1 MSTLYKYETSHFLAR
16 NVFVSTLFALCC
28 VCSYSNTSFSLNSFE
43 YFDIKN
49 APPKLNFI
57 CPPLGVYFIF
67 RAALFYILKIRYTF
81 LMRKF
86 QVVSPY
92 QPSGDQGE
100 AIEKLSAGFLAGD
113 RFQTLKGV
121 TGSGKTFTMAK
132 IIEKVQRPTLIISHN
147 KTLSAQLFR
156 EFKSFFPNNAVE
168 YFVSYYD
175 YYQPEA
181 YVPARDLYI
190 EKDASIN
197 DEIDKLRLAAT
208 YSLMERRDVI
218 VVATVSCIYGLGMPD
233 LYKDMRVHIEK
244 GEILDLR
251 KFERDLA
258 SIQYQRNDMVLDRGN
273 FRVRGDVIEVYP
285 PYMETDTA
293 YRIELDFDE
302 VARILRFNVLNRAT
316 EEELDEMQFYPA
328 KHFVVPHET
337 LVSATERIQKE
348 LEERVETLQTAGKM
362 IEAERLKTRT
372 TYDIEM
378 MKEMGYCSGIENY
391 SGPISGRK
399 TGEPPATLLHYFPD
413 DFLCLIDEAHVTVPQ
428 IGAMYEGDR
437 SRKQNLID
445 FGFRLPSALDNRPL
459 KADEF
464 WKKMNQVIYVT
475 ATPRVEEIKQS
486 TQVVEQIIRPTGLL
500 DPIIDVRP
508 SEGQMEDIYK
518 EVKARIEKGE
528 RSLILTLTK
537 KMAEDLTDYLLGLNL
552 KVKYI
557 HSEIDTFERVEILK
571 SLRVGEI
578 DVLIGI
584 NLLREGIDL
593 PEVSFIAILDADK
606 IGFLRS
612 TTSLIQIVGRAARN
626 ENGMVV
632 MYADNLTPAIKET
645 VSETKRRREIQQ
657 KYNEEHG
664 ITPHTVSKAVQ
675 DILVRQQANAEEEAE
690 IELGVLKKS
699 ANLFDP
705 KQRKKLIDAL
715 KKQMSDYA
723 DRLEYEQAAA
733 VRDQISEI
741 ERTYGNGK

>member
-1 MSTLYKYETSHFLAR
+1 
-16 NVFVSTLFALCC
+16 
-28 VCSYSNTSFSLNSFE
+28 
-43 YFDIKN
+43 
-49 APPKLNFI
+49 
-57 CPPLGVYFIF
+57 
-67 RAALFYILKIRYTF
+67 
-81 LMRKF
+81 MRKF
-86 QVVSPY
+86 KVVAPY
-92 QPSGDQGE
+92 EPSGDQGQ
-100 AIEKLSAGFLAGD
+100 AIEKLSEGFLRGD
-113 RFQTLKGV
+113 RYQTLKGV

-147 KTLSAQLFR
+147 KTLSAQLYR
-156 EFKSFFPNNAVE
+156 EFKSFFPENAVE

-190 EKDASIN
+190 EKDADVN
-197 DEIDKLRLAAT
+197 KEIDQLRLKAT

-233 LYKDMRVHIEK
+233 LYKEMRVHIEK
-244 GEILDLR
+244 GEIFDTR
-251 KFERDLA
+251 KFERQMT
-258 SIQYQRNDMVLDRGN
+258 SIQYQRNDMVLERGN
-273 FRVRGDVIEVYP
+273 FRVRGDIIEVFP

-302 VARILRFNVLNRAT
+302 ISSIKRFNVLTREI
-316 EEELDEMQFYPA
+316 EEELDEMQFYPS
-328 KHFVVPHET
+328 KHFVVPQDA
-337 LVSATERIQKE
+337 LFKATDRI
-348 LEERVETLQTAGKM
+348 LEEMAEQVKKFQIEQKPL
-362 IEAERLKTRT
+362 EAERIKTRT
-372 TYDIEM
+372 TYDVEM

-399 TGEPPATLLHYFPD
+399 RGEPPATLLHYFPD

-459 KADEF
+459 KFDEF
-464 WKKMNQVIYVT
+464 EKKLNQVIYVT
-475 ATPRVEEIKQS
+475 ATPRKEEIKQS
-486 TQVVEQIIRPTGLL
+486 TQVVEQLIRPTGLL
-500 DPIIDVRP
+500 DPIIEVRP
-508 SEGQMEDIYK
+508 SEGQMEDIYN
-518 EVKARIEKGE
+518 EVKKRIEKHE

-571 SLRVGEI
+571 SLRLGEI

-632 MYADNLTPAIKET
+632 MYADAITPAIKET
-645 VSETKRRREIQQ
+645 VEETKRRRAIQQ

-675 DILVRQQANAEEEAE
+675 DILVRQQKDAEENEKMQLE
-690 IELGVLKKS
+690 VLKKN

-705 KQRKKLIDAL
+705 KQRKKLIEAL
-715 KKQMSDYA
+715 KKEMSDCA

-733 VRDQISEI
+733 IRDQIQEI
-741 ERTYGNGK
+741 EATYGKK

>member
-1 MSTLYKYETSHFLAR
+1 M
-16 NVFVSTLFALCC
+16 
-28 VCSYSNTSFSLNSFE
+28 
-43 YFDIKN
+43 YFDLCYN
-49 APPKLNFI
+49 YCA
-57 CPPLGVYFIF
+57 
-67 RAALFYILKIRYTF
+67 
-81 LMRKF
+81 MRRF
-86 QVVSPY
+86 EVVSPY
-92 QPSGDQGE
+92 KPAGDQGE
-100 AIEKLSAGFLAGD
+100 AIEKLSSGFLNGLKY
-113 RFQTLKGV
+113 QTLKGV

-132 IIEKVQRPTLIISHN
+132 IIESVQRPTLIISHN
-147 KTLSAQLFR
+147 KTLSAQLYR

-190 EKDASIN
+190 EKDADVN

-233 LYKDMRVHIEK
+233 LYKGMRVHIEK
-244 GEILDLR
+244 GDILDTR
-251 KFERDLA
+251 KFERELA
-258 SIQYQRNDMVLDRGN
+258 SIQYKRNDMVLERGN

-293 YRIELDFDE
+293 YRIELEFDE
-302 VARILRFNVLNRAT
+302 IAGIKRFNVLTRET

-328 KHFVVPHET
+328 KHFVVPHEA
-337 LVSATERIQKE
+337 LLNATERIEKE
-348 LEERVETLQTAGKM
+348 LEERLETLEAAGKLL
-362 IEAERLKTRT
+362 EAERLKTRT

-391 SGPISGRK
+391 SGPISGR
-399 TGEPPATLLHYFPD
+399 TRGQPPATLLHYFPD

-459 KADEF
+459 QFDEF
-464 WKKMNQVIYVT
+464 AKKLNQVIYVT
-475 ATPRVEEIKQS
+475 ATPREQELKQS
-486 TQVVEQIIRPTGLL
+486 AQVVEQLIRPTGLL
-500 DPIIDVRP
+500 DPIIEVRP
-508 SEGQMEDIYK
+508 SEGQMENIYQ
-518 EVKARIEKGE
+518 EVRARIQKGE

-571 SLRVGEI
+571 SLRLGEI

-626 ENGMVV
+626 ENGVV
-632 MYADNLTPAIKET
+632 IMYADHITPAIQET
-645 VSETKRRREIQQ
+645 VTETKRRREIQQ

-664 ITPHTVSKAVQ
+664 ITPHTVSKSVQ
-675 DILVRQQANAEEEAE
+675 DILVRHQSDAEENT
-690 IELGVLKKS
+690 ELELSVLKKN

-715 KKQMSDYA
+715 KKEMSDYA

-733 VRDQISEI
+733 IRDHILEI
-741 ERTYGNGK
+741 EQTYGKRT